1 MESQSDD
8 DNNEFNH
15 HHHNNSNNNSTP
27 FTISNNS
34 QTAAG
39 PVKLL
44 NRQLVHI
51 YVNFSP
57 NYYTSE
63 EDFVA
68 LINEIDNI
76 VSLYV
81 TLLLHDGI
89 TIQRSV
95 PIQHVEKHIQS
106 KNSVCL
112 SFRWKFEL
120 DNEIYIGRQLTL
132 QILMR
137 MEEEKSFDGVLTK
150 DILSAN
156 NKDRRRLRNFVN
168 SSLQPLSNRFGN
180 LNATTSSFSDQGQG
194 QSFSTR
200 LSTVNESALLI
211 LASGPIA
218 IHEPAIVRC
227 QWRLL
232 EGSPQSSSI
241 LSVCVENRHTPT
253 PVIVTDITVLLQSSL
268 RISAIEA
275 MKLKRSIQI
284 PPPPQSETEIENE
297 EDQPTQRTSLIEL
310 HAVASASS
318 ASSAS
323 DKTTNVRYSD
333 WRNALY
339 MSPLLKDSSRQLSM
353 PVSITHRESYVF
365 SYLITQPEHIPINED
380 FFVPV
385 TIEVLANQE
394 QTTLLRSYYVWNT

>member
-1 MESQSDD
+1 
-8 DNNEFNH
+8 
-15 HHHNNSNNNSTP
+15 
-27 FTISNNS
+27 
-34 QTAAG
+34 
-39 PVKLL
+39 
-44 NRQLVHI
+44 
-51 YVNFSP
+51 
-57 NYYTSE
+57 
-63 EDFVA
+63 
-68 LINEIDNI
+68 
-76 VSLYV
+76 
-81 TLLLHDGI
+81 
-89 TIQRSV
+89 
-95 PIQHVEKHIQS
+95 
-106 KNSVCL
+106 
-112 SFRWKFEL
+112 
-120 DNEIYIGRQLTL
+120 
-132 QILMR
+132 MR

-168 SSLQPLSNRFGN
+168 SSLHTLSNRFGN

-211 LASGPIA
+211 LASGSIA

-232 EGSPQSSSI
+232 EGCPQSSSI

-253 PVIVTDITVLLQSSL
+253 PVIVTDITVHLQSSL

-284 PPPPQSETEIENE
+284 PSPPPQSETEIENE
-297 EDQPTQRTSLIEL
+297 EDQTTQRTSLIEL

-318 ASSAS
+318 AS

-333 WRNALY
+333 WRNSLY

-365 SYLITQPEHIPINED
+365 SYLITQPEHIPINEH

-385 TIEVLANQE
+385 TIEILANE
-394 QTTLLRSYYVWNT
+394 KQTTLLRSYYVWNT